1 MFNDTMNYEECI
13 MAATIIEKPAPTGEG
28 LTFEKVWAALQES
41 ARDFDRRME
50 KADRRM
56 EKTERLFKKLGKQ
69 MGDLNNS
76 FGEVAEHLVAPG
88 IHARFNE
95 LGYHF
100 GEVLP
105 GGVKIYSE
113 DGKIKTQIDLLL
125 ENDETVMAV
134 EVKAKVNAKDVEHHL
149 KRLEILRDFRH
160 KKNDRRK
167 IRGGIAGAVFGEIE
181 KKAVIE
187 AGLYVIGQT
196 GDTMTIEVPDGF
208 IPGEW

>member
-1 MFNDTMNYEECI
+1 
-13 MAATIIEKPAPTGEG
+13 MATSIIEKPAPTGEG

-41 ARDFDRRME
+41 AKEFDRKMQEDRE
-50 KADRRM
+50 KHERRKEEADRRM
-56 EKTERLFKKLGKQ
+56 EKMDRLYKKLGKQ
-69 MGDLNNS
+69 MGELNNR

-88 IHARFNE
+88 IRARFNE

-105 GGVKIYSE
+105 GGVKIYGA

-125 ENDETVMAV
+125 ENDETVMAI
-134 EVKAKVNAKDVEHHL
+134 EVKTKVNEKDAEHHL